1 MMKSE
6 LIFYLLCEQ
15 AKTTS
20 RKEEN
25 VDDNIDNSFIIKT
38 ARSSFMSA
46 SLDNKQDLDSISPGS
61 EGKETKSVDVVQVEE
76 EIRELSQVFYYL

>member
-61 EGKETKSVDVVQVEE
+61 EGRETKSVDVVQVEE

>member
-61 EGKETKSVDVVQVEE
+61 EGRETKSVDVVQVEE
-76 EIRELSQVFYYL
+76 EIRELTQVFYYL